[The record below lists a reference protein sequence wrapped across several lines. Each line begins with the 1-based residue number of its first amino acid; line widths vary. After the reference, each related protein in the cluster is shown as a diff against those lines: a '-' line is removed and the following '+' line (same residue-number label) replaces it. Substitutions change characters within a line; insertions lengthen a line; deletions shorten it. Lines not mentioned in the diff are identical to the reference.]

1 MLGSYK
7 IFETTQFLQDLEQD
21 FKGQQDKIKSK
32 LTHYVYPQLQKNPYS
47 GKNIKKLKNYDPPT
61 WRYRIRGFR
70 FFFTI
75 HDDKKIVSMI
85 SADNREGAY

>member
-1 MLGSYK
+1 MDDFK
-7 IFETTQFLQDLEQD
+7 IFETLQFLQDLEQD
-21 FKGQQDKIKSK
+21 FKGQQGKIKSK
-32 LTHYVYPQLQKNPYS
+32 LTDYVYPQLRKNPYF
-47 GKNIKKLKNYDPPT
+47 GKNIKKLKNYEPET

-75 HDDKKIVSMI
+75 DGSKKIVSMI